1 MALGTPHPRT
11 PLPRFSILQ
20 LISKSDPM
28 IADKQKTPL
37 LITVGTAVVLILGG
51 AAAYWFLTQRSRPS
65 GDMPVG
71 ANVIPQDALMTVSV
85 TTNESQWERLREFG
99 TPETQAAFDQTLVSF
114 RDRFLASNGFNY
126 EEDIQPWVGQEITF
140 AFLAQKTPAAAS
152 DSPTPPPAVVTGDQS
167 VVMVLPV
174 ANPLRAKQVLDKQ
187 ASATTNQGQKREY
200 KGVQVQES
208 PASAPQPYS
217 IAVLEGRY
225 LILSSDSQAI
235 NRTIDA
241 YKGTPAL
248 AATAG
253 FGQALNQ
260 IQTASPFARVYVN
273 VPEAAAFASANSARP
288 VPPDELVK
296 LRQNQGLA
304 ATLALEPEGVRV
316 RGISWL
322 NPKSEKQHVVENN
335 ANSMPARLPADT
347 MMMVSGGNLQRL
359 WQDYSQG
366 AAANPIALINPEQLR
381 TALSQTTGLDLDKE
395 LLNWMGGEFSLSVVP
410 AQQTTPGVLP
420 FGFVFM
426 VETSDRRAAEKTLE
440 QLDTI
445 MSDKYKFKVAEGK
458 VGNLPVVTWQPSFP
472 LNVTRGWL
480 EGQTAFLAVGASV
493 SDTFTPK
500 PQSPLAANLLY
511 ANTVPTELEPNNGHF
526 FVDVNRAFNSDSL
539 GLPIIPPNQQSWLK
553 AINTLGVTAAVT
565 SSRTT
570 RYDVFVN
577 LKKGAKPSPLP
588 SPALDTPASPTPEA
602 APEAES
608 ESPN

>member
-1 MALGTPHPRT
+1 
-11 PLPRFSILQ
+11 
-20 LISKSDPM
+20 M

-99 TPETQAAFDQTLVSF
+99 TPETQAAFDKTLVSF

-126 EEDIQPWVGQEITF
+126 KEDIQPWVGQEITF
-140 AFLAQKTPAAAS
+140 AFLAQKTPAAVS
-152 DSPTPPPAVVTGDQS
+152 DDPTPPPAVVTGDQS
-167 VVMVLPV
+167 IVMVLPV

-187 ASATTNQGQKREY
+187 TSETKNQGQKREY

-208 PASAPQPYS
+208 PANAPQPYS

-241 YKGTPAL
+241 YKGTPSL

-260 IQTASPFARVYVN
+260 IQTASPFARIFVN

-304 ATLALEPEGVRV
+304 ATLDIEAEGVRM

-335 ANSMPARLPADT
+335 ADSMPARLPADT

-410 AQQTTPGVLP
+410 AQQNTPGVLP
-420 FGFVFM
+420 LGFVFM
-426 VETSDRRAAEKTLE
+426 VETNDRRAAEKTLE
-440 QLDTI
+440 KLDTI

-500 PQSPLAANLLY
+500 PQSPLAANLLF

-553 AINTLGVTAAVT
+553 AINTLGVTAAIT

-588 SPALDTPASPTPEA
+588 SPALDTPASPTPEE

-608 ESPN
+608 ESPE